1 MRSTARRHRHY
12 CRALDLVAALDDER
26 LPGPGREVLEDFAEQ
41 MLLSRETDPQAV
53 QRLRNEAEVAVG
65 ELAVLGLLPRKIAV
79 ELTQLLKGA
88 GPPLLMEAG
97 MATPP
102 RAA

>member
-1 MRSTARRHRHY
+1 MTARRHRHY
-12 CRALDLVAALDDER
+12 RRALDLLAALEGDW
-26 LPGPGREVLEDFAEQ
+26 LPGPGREILEDFAEQ

-65 ELAVLGLLPRKIAV
+65 ELALLGLLPRKIAV
-79 ELTQLLKGA
+79 ELTQLLMGA
-88 GPPLLMEAG
+88 GPPLFIEAG
-97 MATPP
+97 MASPR